1 MTSAGPGL
9 RSSVKRK
16 SCSAQPAGKDNIPS
30 MNHRVMSCRALW
42 LWPLVWEPALAHT
55 APAGALGAPSLVYT
69 KQRPSQRR
77 ITASKRGLP
86 ATSHPSVGQRGP
98 ARRSPAQRGP
108 AQRKAEPWQ
117 LSATVD
123 PRGRLGTPPAPDL
136 PSAAPPQPRPPPAF
150 SASGPLSAAPV
161 RRPRAAAPGPA
172 DCCPCRGG
180 RSGYRRRA
188 PFPPPGLAVAVAVAV
203 GGPAG
208 GLR

>member
-123 PRGRLGTPPAPDL
+123 PRGQVSSRRPTPG
-136 PSAAPPQPRPPPAF
+136 PRPPT
-150 SASGPLSAAPV
+150 S
-161 RRPRAAAPGPA
+161 
-172 DCCPCRGG
+172 
-180 RSGYRRRA
+180 
-188 PFPPPGLAVAVAVAV
+188 
-203 GGPAG
+203 
-208 GLR
+208 